1 MSSVPHEAWH
11 VVSPPVGDGMSFL
24 SFSASHGMSSLFPLS
39 MACRLFSCQHGRSS
53 LVPLSMTS
61 CLSLLPSI
69 IYIFDDKNI
78 KIAEM
83 YPTAAG
89 CQPKVRTNSG
99 KFNRSIFNP
108 NFFFF
113 LLKLEPSKLEG
124 IRTNLNNFDR
134 RTKSSCFVKME
145 SFEPPI

>member
-1 MSSVPHEAWH
+1 
-11 VVSPPVGDGMSFL
+11 MSFL

-69 IYIFDDKNI
+69 IYIVDDKNI
-78 KIAEM
+78 QIAEM
-83 YPTAAG
+83 YPTAVG
-89 CQPKVRTNSG
+89 CQPKVRTNSN
-99 KFNRSIFNP
+99 KLSQIQSLDFEPKNNIC
-108 NFFFF
+108 